1 MNIDSLIN
9 RIADIP
15 NRILR
20 TTDGWSEEELRA
32 RPASGEWSTADVLA
46 HLRSGDDILTP
57 RIYMMLVRD
66 NPTLLAFE
74 ERKWAE
80 VMGYAD
86 ADFHTSLQTY
96 ILKRAELVNVLQRLT
111 PEEWQRT

>member
-1 MNIDSLIN
+1 MNTDSLIN

-15 NRILR
+15 NRIQR
-20 TTDGWSEEELRA
+20 ITDGWSEDDLHT
-32 RPASGEWSTADVLA
+32 RPVSGEWSTTEVLA

-57 RIYMMLVRD
+57 RVYMMLVRD
-66 NPTLLAFE
+66 NPTLLAYE

-86 ADFHTSLQTY
+86 ADFQTSLQTY
-96 ILKRAELVNVLQRLT
+96 ILKRAELVNVLERL
-111 PEEWQRT
+111 